1 MDIQS
6 IGLNTFVVVVVF
18 ARHEPNVTELNHDR
32 SLGHILEH
40 ILDPT
45 LNESREK
52 DGVTKGVKLP
62 HGWRFFHVYHLK
74 ILQRRGS
81 PPNE

>member
-32 SLGHILEH
+32 SLGHILDH

-45 LNESREK
+45 LNESRERWSHK
-52 DGVTKGVKLP
+52 RGQTAAWLAIFSCVSFENTSKKGV
-62 HGWRFFHVYHLK
+62 
-74 ILQRRGS
+74 S
-81 PPNE
+81 PE